1 MKPPEHQSPEQ
12 PLDQSSE
19 QPSTPTQDDTSRK
32 PISVK
37 SLMGLGL
44 LLFAVSTAQTWW
56 SDRYDGELGSSVAAL
71 AAPGDI
77 RMISSENCAICQIA
91 HNWLVEHSVPFQE
104 CFIERDSDCLATHQ
118 ASGALGTPLFL
129 IRGQMQM
136 GFSAEAMQLA
146 LQKTAASKDL

>member
-1 MKPPEHQSPEQ
+1 MKP
-12 PLDQSSE
+12 SE
-19 QPSTPTQDDTSRK
+19 QPAEQPPKHPQDATGRK

-56 SDRYDGELGSSVAAL
+56 SDRYDGKVGSRVAAL

-91 HNWLVEHSVPFQE
+91 HNWLVEHDVPFQE

-118 ASGALGTPLFL
+118 ASGAVGTPLFL
-129 IRGQMQM
+129 VRGQMQM

-146 LQKTAASKDL
+146 LQKKAASKDL